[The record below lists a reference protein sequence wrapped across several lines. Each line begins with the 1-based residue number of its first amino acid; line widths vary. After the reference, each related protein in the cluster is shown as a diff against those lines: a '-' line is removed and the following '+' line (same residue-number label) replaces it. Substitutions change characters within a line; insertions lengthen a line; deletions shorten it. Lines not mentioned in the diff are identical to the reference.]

1 MDRVTV
7 LRGSSPVLIVA
18 PHGHDLDDT
27 NTSQLS
33 ELIAGLTN
41 AHLVA
46 NNGWRRHATVDSL
59 LGLANC
65 NNADHVQEDV
75 VKDEFL
81 DPIETAIEAML
92 TDNDDPFS
100 AAPAEPLVL
109 MIHGIGNRVRKTV
122 GEPKLDV
129 IVGYGNGDKPRPTCN
144 KHRRQ
149 FFTDLLSLKLA
160 TFEGKAG
167 GDYSAHSYKNVTQ
180 FIRRSFGIDVLQLEL
195 VGALRE
201 KAALDKTAKHIASV
215 IEFMDQMPAKYE
227 RNPAKIAIK
236 EV

>member
-7 LRGSSPVLIVA
+7 NRGSAPVLIVA

-33 ELIAGLTN
+33 EIIAGLTN

-46 NNGWRRHATVDSL
+46 NNGWRRNATVDGL

-65 NNADHVQEDV
+65 NHSDHVMEDV
-75 VKDEFL
+75 VKDEFF
-81 DPIETAIEAML
+81 DPIDSAIEAML
-92 TDNDDPFS
+92 TSDDPFD
-100 AAPAEPLVL
+100 APTVSPLVL

-149 FFTDLLSLKLA
+149 FFVDLLSLKLS

-167 GDYSAHSYKNVTQ
+167 GDYSAHSHKNVTQ
-180 FIRRSFGIDVLQLEL
+180 LIRRTYGVDVLQMEL
-195 VGALRE
+195 VGSLRE
-201 KAALDKTAKHIASV
+201 TAALDKTAKHIASV
-215 IEFMDQMPAKYE
+215 IEFLDQMPAKYD